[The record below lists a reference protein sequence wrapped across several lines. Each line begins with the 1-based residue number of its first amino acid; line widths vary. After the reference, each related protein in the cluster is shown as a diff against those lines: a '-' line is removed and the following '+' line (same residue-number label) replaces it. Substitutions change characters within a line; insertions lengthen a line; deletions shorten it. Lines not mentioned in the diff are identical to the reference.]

1 MGKASW
7 SVKQQIVRFGVHVNN
22 NGATAQME
30 IKMSDDE
37 LLRLAAKAQGTEI
50 YGYNLALASYETNR
64 GSWNPLYSDKDAF
77 QLMIDLKMDV
87 RVWLK
92 VTDIETDEPETIT
105 ENHDACA
112 YAATRRAI
120 LRAAAHI
127 GETIKTKNRCD
138 NE

>member
-7 SVKQQIVRFGVHVNN
+7 PIKQQAFGFGIHVNN
-22 NGATAQME
+22 NGASAPME

-37 LLRLAAKAQGTEI
+37 LLKLAAKAQGTEI

-64 GSWNPLYSDKDAF
+64 GSWTTLYSDKDAF

-87 RVWLK
+87 QVWLK
-92 VTDIETDEPETIT
+92 VTDVETDLPETIT
-105 ENHDACA
+105 ENHDIGA

-120 LRAAAHI
+120 LRAAADI
-127 GETIKTKNRCD
+127 AKESI
-138 NE
+138 